1 MLEPIASEAV
11 CDKGDGKT
19 KSPAVAMPRVVAAA
33 ALLAEEIARRI
44 AAIPKKQTAEGRR
57 IEEAAADAALLRR
70 CESATAHPVSAWTP
84 IIDAFVAWLSRD
96 RTDEKPNA
104 LSIAHG
110 KDSDDNENDDDDNDD
125 DDHDIDDKDD
135 ETTNMLLS
143 NDGAR
148 QPDHPN
154 SAASTASHFLGPL
167 ACMGIDIYAITTHP
181 ENAHLIGCCTK
192 TPPLIEA
199 DCAYGDWRFVVT
211 MERDVDCTG
220 GILFIERAVHAPSGT
235 SIGAC
240 CDLRCQNTSRGVRAL
255 LFSFF
260 QSGQTSLSA
269 FLHGVFAPFD
279 RVADVLHAHGW
290 DTGGKRFA
298 WSDAHSALYPQRL
311 ACTRNDGVVVHL
323 FWWSGTLVASGL
335 EYGPRIKLAGQPA
348 SAYGPDP
355 APETPLQDDDDDDDS
370 DDDDDEDDDDGGFG
384 FGRGT
389 GGARHSDDRAWLI
402 DNGYIAPW
410 VLAARW
416 GVRPRNC
423 PTLLLDPV
431 HDTDDDLIMRMNAVA
446 DQIARQHGI
455 DAGDMAARAYGHNR
469 LNGQTCQAALDK
481 MLTSTRSWRLAMRDR
496 SIASGERYIDPDRGL
511 YANWMVVCDMLP
523 LGNRDDGTVR
533 TTGLPFV
540 RFQGHLLGVDE
551 RAASGPVQQAHVVV
565 LLCEPLEPP
574 VYAHQ
579 QRPMPPA
586 DGEQSRV
593 AAMIHALSDNSKDPK
608 VLASD
613 VPLHPIS
620 AYYRQR
626 CVDSRGGPKVL
637 AILHEASSTHRGA
650 DAAGGFVAAIEWLM
664 AEFET
669 CAQTFGANAA
679 DATPSSSGWT
689 LDIAW

>member
-19 KSPAVAMPRVVAAA
+19 KSPAVAMPRVAAAA
-33 ALLAEEIARRI
+33 ALLSEEIARRI

-70 CESATAHPVSAWTP
+70 CESATAHPVSAWTHV
-84 IIDAFVAWLSRD
+84 IDAFVAWLSRD

-110 KDSDDNENDDDDNDD
+110 KDSDDNENDDGDR
-125 DDHDIDDKDD
+125 DIDDKDD

-181 ENAHLIGCCTK
+181 ENAHLIGCCTH

-220 GILFIERAVHAPSGT
+220 GILFIERAVHAPTGA
-235 SIGAC
+235 SIDAR

-290 DTGGKRFA
+290 DTGGKRFL

-335 EYGPRIKLAGQPA
+335 EYGPHIKLAGQPA

-355 APETPLQDDDDDDDS
+355 DPDTALQDGDDNSDGDDNH
-370 DDDDDEDDDDGGFG
+370 DDDDGDDDFG
-384 FGRGT
+384 FVGT
-389 GGARHSDDRAWLI
+389 KRDDDRAWLV

-410 VLAARW
+410 VFAARW
-416 GVRPRNC
+416 GKRPRDC
-423 PTLLLDPV
+423 PTLLLDPTRG
-431 HDTDDDLIMRMNAVA
+431 TDGDLIMRMNAVA
-446 DQIARQHGI
+446 DQIVRQHGI
-455 DAGDMAARAYGHNR
+455 NAGDTAARAYGHSR
-469 LNGQTCQAALDK
+469 LNGWTCQAALNG
-481 MLTSTRSWRLAMRDR
+481 MLTGTRSWRLAMRDR
-496 SIASGERYIDPDRGL
+496 SIVSGERYIDPDRGL

-523 LGNRDDGTVR
+523 LGNRDDVTVR

-593 AAMIHALSDNSKDPK
+593 AAMIHALSDNGKDPK
-608 VLASD
+608 VPASD
-613 VPLHPIS
+613 VALHPIT

-626 CVDSRGGPKVL
+626 CVDSHGGPKVL
-637 AILHEASSTHRGA
+637 AVLHEASSTPQGA
-650 DAAGGFVAAIEWLM
+650 GTSGEFVAAIEWLM

-679 DATPSSSGWT
+679 DAVPSSSAWT
-689 LDIAW
+689 LEIAW